1 MLVSD
6 DTGGLNV
13 YLPHPNLL
21 ITGDDD
27 AQGAKKKEGEDKE
40 KLDYTGKL
48 LNIPGVYL
56 QKAQRRKKNDDDGG
70 NKAGMSTKDKEIAMM
85 NKFLKKLEKHNK
97 IVDSKE

>member
-13 YLPHPNLL
+13 YLPHPSLL
-21 ITGDDD
+21 ITGDEDT
-27 AQGAKKKEGEDKE
+27 GVKKKEGEDRE
-40 KLDYTGKL
+40 KLEYTGKV

-97 IVDSKE
+97 IVDAKE